1 MVAETTDERRVYRG
15 TIREDATEKQEV
27 DLDLPLF
34 VRDRKGLTGGNCFPY
49 LTFSAVALGC

>member
-1 MVAETTDERRVYRG
+1 MVVETTDERRVYRG

-34 VRDRKGLTGGNCFPY
+34 VRNRKGLTGGKCLPH
-49 LTFSAVALGC
+49 LTF